1 MQETYFCK
9 KGILKKFFP
18 ILTWLPN
25 YSGSTFKSDF
35 IAGITV
41 SFLLIPQ
48 GMAYAL
54 IAGLP
59 PIYGLYAALS
69 PQIIYALLGTSKQ
82 LAVGPVAMDSL
93 LVAAGLGTISI
104 LGPEEYIQSAIL
116 LAFLSGTI
124 QFLLGLFKMGFL
136 VSFLSKPL
144 IKGFTSGAAIIIGLS
159 QVKHML
165 GISLHQSNKIQL
177 FAISLVNSEISIHFP
192 TLMIGVISIF
202 ILLILKKWTPKI
214 PSALVVVILSS
225 LWVYFGKQY
234 QEGVAVVGLVPGGLP
249 SFNTPNFNIE
259 TIKNLIPI
267 SLTLAIVGYLESIS
281 ISKTIAEKYKYYQLN
296 PNQELIALGSSNI
309 IGSLFQSYP
318 TTGGFS
324 RTAVNDQAGARSGVA
339 SLICALVVAITV
351 SFFTQWF
358 FYLPKAVLGS
368 IIIVAVIQLID
379 IKYAIRLYN
388 SRKDEFAILLFTF
401 ILTLFVGISQGI
413 IYGIILSLLLL
424 VYRASK
430 PHYAFLGRIG
440 STNYFQNIE
449 RFPDEVT
456 VREDLIILKFDAQL
470 FFGNIEF
477 FKQLVFDAVE
487 KNSKKIKGFIINARS
502 INYIDSTAAEELVV
516 IIKKL
521 QKKDIRV
528 MIVGAI
534 DPSRDIIINS
544 KLIDVLKRQNLFVT
558 SGDATNSFDGISKK
572 TPLQKK
578 LSRQYNPM
586 D

>member
-202 ILLILKKWTPKI
+202 FLLILKKWTPKI

>member
-1 MQETYFCK
+1 M
-9 KGILKKFFP
+9 
-18 ILTWLPN
+18 PN
-25 YSGSTFKSDF
+25 YRGSTFKSDF

-41 SFLLIPQ
+41 SVLLIPQ

-93 LVAAGLGTISI
+93 LVAAGLGTIGI

-116 LAFLSGTI
+116 LAFLMGTI

-159 QVKHML
+159 QVKHIL

-177 FAISLVNSEISIHFP
+177 FAISLLNSEIPIHFP
-192 TLMIGVISIF
+192 TLMIGLISILV
-202 ILLILKKWTPKI
+202 LLILKKLTPKI

-234 QEGVAVVGLVPGGLP
+234 QEGVAVVGDVPGGLP

-281 ISKTIAEKYKYYQLN
+281 ISKTIAEKYKYYQLD

-339 SLICALVVAITV
+339 SLICALVVAITL

-379 IKYAIRLYN
+379 LKYAIRLYN
-388 SRKDEFAILLFTF
+388 SRKDEFAVLLFTF
-401 ILTLFVGISQGI
+401 LLTLFVGISQGI

-487 KNSKKIKGFIINARS
+487 KKSKKIKGFIINARS
-502 INYIDSTAAEELVV
+502 INYIDSTAAEELVL

-528 MIVGAI
+528 MVVGAI

-544 KLIDVLKRQNLFVT
+544 KLIDVLKKQNLFVT
-558 SGDATNSFDGISKK
+558 SGDATNSFDGVSKK

>member
-1 MQETYFCK
+1 M
-9 KGILKKFFP
+9 
-18 ILTWLPN
+18 PN

-249 SFNTPNFNIE
+249 SYNTPNFNIE

-456 VREDLIILKFDAQL
+456 IREDLIILKFDAQL